1 MKGHFINRGV
11 VNSEWIDSVPTM
23 TVVTSVLDKEP
34 CIREHVRLLRA
45 SFIKPHRIILIND
58 GSTDKTAEYID
69 GLEVDTVITHK
80 NPKGWGASNNEA
92 LGYVDTEFVVFM
104 DADVFVGTYGW
115 LEHWYALHGKK
126 DFGESGELH
135 YCKEVF
141 TLRGV
146 SNFIWSR
153 KWINMD
159 TKLTKDLKAGK
170 SDIDTTVHV
179 GGNFKIF
186 RTDTLREV
194 GGYDESMDVVN
205 VEVGISWR
213 MRALGKEP
221 INYRLPYRKT
231 LTRCNGTVLFYY
243 TQMAEAL
250 AMQKKMYN
258 ATHGL
263 LTSTYNYNEN
273 VVYCGN
279 KREYITWK
287 KQSK

>member
-11 VNSEWIDSVPTM
+11 VNDEWINNVPIM
-23 TVVTSVLDKEP
+23 TVVTSVLNKEP
-34 CIREHVRLLRA
+34 CIREHVELLQA
-45 SFIKPHRIILIND
+45 SFIKPHKIILIND
-58 GSTDKTAEYID
+58 GSTDKTAEYINEM
-69 GLEVDTVITHK
+69 EVDKVITHK
-80 NPKGWGASNNEA
+80 HPKGWGASNNEA
-92 LGYVDTEFVVFM
+92 LEHVDTEFVVFM
-104 DADVFVGTYGW
+104 DADVFIGTYGW
-115 LEHWYALHGKK
+115 LEHWYALNGKR

-146 SNFIWSR
+146 KNFIRSCEWM
-153 KWINMD
+153 NLD
-159 TKLTKDLKAGK
+159 NKLTNDLKAAK
-170 SDIDTTVHV
+170 SDINTTIHV

-186 RTDTLREV
+186 RTETLREV

-205 VEVGISWR
+205 CELGISWR

-231 LTRCNGTVLFYY
+231 LTRCNGTVPKHYADMS
-243 TQMAEAL
+243 QAL
-250 AMQKKMYN
+250 EIQKKMYN

-273 VVYCGN
+273 VIYCGN
-279 KREYITWK
+279 KRSYITWG
-287 KQSK
+287 Q